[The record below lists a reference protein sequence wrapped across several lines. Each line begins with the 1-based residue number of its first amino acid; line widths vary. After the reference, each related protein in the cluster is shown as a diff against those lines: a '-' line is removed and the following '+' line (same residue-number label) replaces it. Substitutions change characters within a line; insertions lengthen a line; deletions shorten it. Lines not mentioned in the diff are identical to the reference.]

1 MRQLVPS
8 SDPKLYLCA
17 AFMFIRVNDGI
28 LIGCIYRSDSSTH
41 DNNEKLL
48 DLLNEMT
55 ETKFSWLIMLMPIM
69 GAFN

>member
-1 MRQLVPS
+1 
-8 SDPKLYLCA
+8 
-17 AFMFIRVNDGI
+17 MFIRVNDGI